1 MQVIDLGAWTPY
13 LEQELRAPYFAALLQ
28 RVGAAR
34 AAGTVYPPEERTFFA
49 LTATPPER
57 VRAVILGQDPYH
69 EPGQANGLAFSVR
82 PGIKLPPSLQNI
94 YKELEADLSVPAAK
108 NGDLTSWARQGVFL
122 LNTVLSVQ
130 AHRANAHKDF
140 GWQTFTDAVIA
151 ALGSLPQPIAF
162 LLWGAQAQK
171 KAAIIRQSPHPRLI
185 LESPH
190 PSPLSAYR
198 GFFGSRPFSQVNA
211 FLLSC
216 GFPAID
222 WKIPEDAQNT
232 ALGG

>member
-1 MQVIDLGAWTPY
+1 M
-13 LEQELRAPYFAALLQ
+13 
-28 RVGAAR
+28 
-34 AAGTVYPPEERTFFA
+34 
-49 LTATPPER
+49 
-57 VRAVILGQDPYH
+57 VILGQDPYH

-108 NGDLTSWARQGVFL
+108 TGDLTSWARQGVFL

-151 ALGSLPQPIAF
+151 ALGSLPQPVAF